1 MLETIKMKTDKKSLY
16 IYGGGVLLIAALVY
30 YAYKQGKKQT
40 TIAPLPKSDI
50 PTGQTGE
57 TDENLSIL
65 ATNLHDEMSGFN
77 WNGHDVEPYKKAV
90 LLSDIDFVRLYNIF
104 NTKYQSASGET
115 LTGWFNSET
124 FFVLGSADNSIYQT
138 FSDNL
143 SKLNLK

>member
-1 MLETIKMKTDKKSLY
+1 MKTDKKSLY
-16 IYGGGVLLIAALVY
+16 IYGGGVLLIAALIY

-40 TIAPLPKSDI
+40 TIAPLPESDN
-50 PTGQTGE
+50 PGGQTGE

-77 WNGHDVEPYKKAV
+77 WSGHDVEPYKKAV

-104 NTKYQSASGET
+104 NTKYQSTSGET
-115 LTGWFNSET
+115 LTGWFDSET

>member
-1 MLETIKMKTDKKSLY
+1 MKEDKKNIY
-16 IYGGGVLLIAALVY
+16 IYGGGVLLIAAMVY

-40 TIAPLPKSDI
+40 TIAPLPESDI
-50 PTGQTGE
+50 PSGQTNE

-77 WNGHDVEPYKKAV
+77 WSGHDVEPYKKAV

-104 NTKYQSASGET
+104 NTKYQSTSGET

>member
-1 MLETIKMKTDKKSLY
+1 MKEDKKNLY

-40 TIAPLPKSDI
+40 TIAPLPENDN

-57 TDENLSIL
+57 TNENLAIL
-65 ATNLHDEMSGFN
+65 ATQLYDEMSGFN
-77 WNGHDVEPYKKAV
+77 WSGHDVEPYKKAV

-104 NTKYQSASGET
+104 NTKYQSTSGET

>member
-1 MLETIKMKTDKKSLY
+1 MKTDKKSLY

-40 TIAPLPKSDI
+40 TIAPLPENDN

-65 ATNLHDEMSGFN
+65 ATSLRDEMSGFN
-77 WNGHDVEPYKKAV
+77 WSGHDVAPYKKAV

-104 NTKYQSASGET
+104 NTKYQNTSGET
-115 LTGWFNSET
+115 LTSWFDSET
-124 FFVLGSADNSIYQT
+124 FFVLGSAENSIYQA